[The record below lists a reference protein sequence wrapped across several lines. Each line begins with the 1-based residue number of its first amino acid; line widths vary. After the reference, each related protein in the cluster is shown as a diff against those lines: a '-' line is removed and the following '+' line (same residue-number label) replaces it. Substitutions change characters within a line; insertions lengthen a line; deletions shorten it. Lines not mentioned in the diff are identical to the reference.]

1 MKHTTILLI
10 LATFVVASCSNNPSK
25 KVKAENVATADQ
37 SAQST
42 NDMPVMT
49 FDKTDH
55 DFGTI
60 NEGETVETV
69 FNFTNTGSSD
79 LIITNAKGSCGCTVP
94 EYPKNTPIKPGE
106 SASIKV
112 KFDSSNKPNLQSKT
126 VTITANTAK
135 AREQIRIKTFVT
147 PRSCQ
152 TTTTRR
158 TNEGQTTITTTKPI
172 NLINLKNKHG
182 SIFRSV
188 TLFIDDVCR
197 HLFLYDFTSSKASKK
212 RKKLCYKPQERRSS
226 NYQKWYS
233 R

>member
-1 MKHTTILLI
+1 MKHISALFI
-10 LATFVVASCSNNPSK
+10 LATFLVASCTNNPSK
-25 KVKAENVATADQ
+25 KVNTENLATAN
-37 SAQST
+37 QST
-42 NDMPVMT
+42 QSVGDMPVMT

-60 NEGETVETV
+60 NEGDNLETV
-69 FNFTNTGSSD
+69 FNFTNTGGSD

-147 PRSCQ
+147 PDPVKQQQREERMKARQQSSQ
-152 TTTTRR
+152 T
-158 TNEGQTTITTTKPI
+158 NQ
-172 NLINLKNKHG
+172 
-182 SIFRSV
+182 
-188 TLFIDDVCR
+188 
-197 HLFLYDFTSSKASKK
+197 
-212 RKKLCYKPQERRSS
+212 
-226 NYQKWYS
+226 
-233 R
+233 

>member
-147 PRSCQ
+147 PDPVKQQQRDE
-152 TTTTRR
+152 RM
-158 TNEGQTTITTTKPI
+158 
-172 NLINLKNKHG
+172 
-182 SIFRSV
+182 
-188 TLFIDDVCR
+188 
-197 HLFLYDFTSSKASKK
+197 KARQQS
-212 RKKLCYKPQERRSS
+212 LQQ
-226 NYQKWYS
+226 NQ
-233 R
+233 